1 VEKDAL
7 IWCLRND
14 INLRAILS
22 LHPTIRRDVI
32 SRCIFHHTDSWIIS
46 PIKVADSMFD
56 RDSDLWMRNVAL
68 AHFGIQSLT
77 IARLT
82 DVKVAQ
88 EVREH

>member
-1 VEKDAL
+1 
-7 IWCLRND
+7 
-14 INLRAILS
+14 
-22 LHPTIRRDVI
+22 
-32 SRCIFHHTDSWIIS
+32 
-46 PIKVADSMFD
+46 MFD